1 MERTNE
7 IDKILEMINSRLDA
21 LEAENNS
28 QPQNEEIDFDKEMEK
43 LNSLI
48 GLDEVKNEVNKLINY
63 LKFVQKIKDKVN
75 LDKINLN
82 MVFKGNPGTGKT
94 TVARIMANLLYSL
107 GFLENN
113 LVKEA
118 TPRDFIAG
126 YVGKT
131 ALKSKKLLD
140 KYKGGVIFVDE
151 AYSFNHEKGE
161 MNYSDE
167 AIAEIIK
174 EMENKNTVFIFSG
187 YNKEMDDFINLN
199 QGLKSRVGYII
210 NFNDYTEEE
219 LLEIFNK
226 KLEKDGFKIY
236 DTALEEIKNIIKAKK
251 QEKNFGNGRMIDN
264 LYNKI
269 LLEHASLNYEEDDE
283 EKLLTITTDAVNN
296 VDLKIK
302 RSGYFE

>member
-1 MERTNE
+1 MERTEE
-7 IDKILEMINSRLDA
+7 IDKLIEMINSRLDA

-28 QPQNEEIDFDKEMEK
+28 QSQKEKIDFDKEMEK

-48 GLDEVKNEVNKLINY
+48 GLEEVKNEVNKLINY
-63 LKFVQKIKDKVN
+63 LKFTLKIKEKTN

-94 TVARIMANLLYSL
+94 TVARIIANLLYSL

-131 ALKSKKLLD
+131 ALKTKELLD

-161 MNYSDE
+161 INFSDE

-174 EMENKNTVFIFSG
+174 VMENKNTVFIFAG
-187 YNKEMDDFINLN
+187 YTKEMDDFINLN
-199 QGLKSRVGYII
+199 PGIKSRVGYTID
-210 NFNDYTEEE
+210 FNEYTEK
-219 LLEIFNK
+219 EI
-226 KLEKDGFKIY
+226 
-236 DTALEEIKNIIKAKK
+236 
-251 QEKNFGNGRMIDN
+251 
-264 LYNKI
+264 
-269 LLEHASLNYEEDDE
+269 
-283 EKLLTITTDAVNN
+283 
-296 VDLKIK
+296 
-302 RSGYFE
+302 